1 MTTKAAPAPTT
12 EMAPKSQSDPQA
24 MAQCVFHQEVVE
36 EQLRHRNYA
45 YKNVPPI
52 RPAAKASSQAKVRE

>member
-12 EMAPKSQSDPQA
+12 VMAPISQSDPQA
-24 MAQCVFHQEVVE
+24 MAQRFFHQGAA
-36 EQLRHRNYA
+36 EQLRHQNKT

-52 RPAAKASSQAKVRE
+52 RLAARASSQAKVRE